1 MSPPAATNSPTEEI
15 DGKRV
20 FNAKSTIRFRL
31 IFVSGLPSTKSPSGR
46 CLPIPETPYRNP
58 PRLVLPKTKQL
69 NPGHAPRLG
78 DPLSPSVRCSE
89 WDRREPLR
97 GQLWERLL

>member
-1 MSPPAATNSPTEEI
+1 MSPPAATNSLTEEI
-15 DGKRV
+15 DGKRL

-31 IFVSGLPSTKSPSGR
+31 IFVSGSRALTVRPGAACPSQK
-46 CLPIPETPYRNP
+46 TPYRNP

-69 NPGHAPRLG
+69 NAGHAPLLG
-78 DPLSPSVRCSE
+78 DRLSPCVRCSE
-89 WDRREPLR
+89 WDRREPSR